1 MTTIA
6 GLEVH
11 EAAELF
17 PLITGADFD
26 ALVADIKAN
35 GQMEPVV
42 LDGESRI
49 IDGRNRARAC
59 DVLNIRPVTKRYDGD
74 NVVQFVVSHNLHR
87 RHLTDSQRAMIAA
100 RLATRTPGMNAGA
113 IGHRR
118 EIGDITDFPLSTP
131 EAAGLLAVSTTAIQK
146 AKTVQRD
153 GTPELQALVAEGHA
167 PVTTAA
173 RVATEMTHDEQNAY
187 VETVRGGADPVK
199 SAPPDLKQHG
209 YDKARPKP
217 AADPRL
223 AMPQPSK
230 MGGNHRRHLGIIDA
244 LLVVLSGASLALDE
258 ITTLDQSV
266 TAEEATRLTG
276 DLSKQIRT
284 LSRVNQLIKERTTQ

>member
-1 MTTIA
+1 MTAIA

-59 DVLNIRPVTKRYDGD
+59 EVLNIRPVTKRYDAD

-100 RLATRTPGMNAGA
+100 RLATRAPG
-113 IGHRR
+113 RR
-118 EIGDITDFPLSTP
+118 SQSGDITTLPPTLDDAS
-131 EAAGLLAVSTTAIQK
+131 EMLAVNKTSVQK

>member
-1 MTTIA
+1 MIA
-6 GLEVH
+6 GFEVH

-17 PLITGADFD
+17 PLITGPEFD

-42 LDGESRI
+42 LDAANRI

-59 DVLNIRPVTKRYDGD
+59 EVLNVRPLTKRYDGND
-74 NVVQFVVSHNLHR
+74 VVQFVVSHNLHR

-100 RLATRTPGMNAGA
+100 SLASRRPGPRPKVSELPSYEGNSPRVSDAAEM
-113 IGHRR
+113 
-118 EIGDITDFPLSTP
+118 LS
-131 EAAGLLAVSTTAIQK
+131 VSASSIQK
-146 AKTVQRD
+146 ARTVQRE

-173 RVATEMTHDEQNAY
+173 RVAMEMTDEQQNEY
-187 VETVRGGADPVK
+187 VESVRAGADPVK
-199 SAPPDLKQHG
+199 AAPVAPN
-209 YDKARPKP
+209 AR

-223 AMPQPSK
+223 SMPQPAK
-230 MGGNHRRHLGIIDA
+230 FGGSRRKHLGIIDA
-244 LLVVLSGASLALDE
+244 LLVVLAGAALALDE
-258 ITTLDQSV
+258 ISDLDQSI

-284 LSRVNQLIKERTTQ
+284 LSRVNQLIKERTT

>member
-1 MTTIA
+1 MTAIA

-173 RVATEMTHDEQNAY
+173 RVAIEMTADEQNAY
-187 VETVRGGADPVK
+187 VETVRAGADPVK
-199 SAPPDLKQHG
+199 SAPPDIKQQG
-209 YDKARPKP
+209 YDKARPSAKP
-217 AADPRL
+217 ERDQFHRGTRHIDPEQVIENTIGMLDGIASGLALVKGVTPTLDVEKRL
-223 AMPQPSK
+223 AWLEALREPLSVI
-230 MGGNHRRHLGIIDA
+230 NHFKKE
-244 LLVVLSGASLALDE
+244 LAE
-258 ITTLDQSV
+258 
-266 TAEEATRLTG
+266 
-276 DLSKQIRT
+276 
-284 LSRVNQLIKERTTQ
+284 